1 MARKVDVRGVEIK
14 LRRPWVGFVLAIV
27 TLGIYYLYW
36 YYVSNG
42 DLNEY
47 GETLEEPSNP
57 LRVSA
62 GLATLAVSVGW
73 LLVIPPFISQWRF
86 YRRIQKAQEL
96 AGIEPKINH
105 VLGFVLFLIAL
116 VLLPFEIPYAQGHL
130 NRLWEHEAGEREKHE
145 LGLRGSPAR

>member
-1 MARKVDVRGVEIK
+1 MARKLDVRGVEIK

-105 VLGFVLFLIAL
+105 VLGFVLFLVAL

-130 NRLWEHEAGEREKHE
+130 NRLWEHEAGEREEHE

>member
-1 MARKVDVRGVEIK
+1 MAQKVDVRGVEIK
-14 LRRPWVGFVLAIV
+14 LRRPWVAFVLAIV

-42 DLNEY
+42 DLNEH
-47 GETLEEPSNP
+47 GETLDERSNP

-73 LLVIPPFISQWRF
+73 LLIIPPFISQWRF

-105 VLGFVLFLIAL
+105 VLGFVLFLVAL

-130 NRLWEHEAGEREKHE
+130 NRLWEHE
-145 LGLRGSPAR
+145 GSPAG

>member
-1 MARKVDVRGVEIK
+1 VEIK
-14 LRRPWVGFVLAIV
+14 LRHPWVAFGLAIV
-27 TLGIYYLYW
+27 TLGLYYLYW

-47 GETLEEPSNP
+47 GETLEEESNP

-62 GLATLAVSVGW
+62 GLATLAVSIGG
-73 LLVIPPFISQWRF
+73 LLIVPPFISQWRF

-96 AGIEPKINH
+96 AGIDPKINH
-105 VLGFVLFLIAL
+105 VVGFVLFLIAL

-130 NRLWEHEAGEREKHE
+130 NRLWEHEASEREKHE

>member
-1 MARKVDVRGVEIK
+1 MARHVSVRGVDIK
-14 LRRPWVGFVLAIV
+14 LRRPWVAFGLAIV
-27 TLGIYYLYW
+27 TLGLYYLYW

-47 GETLEEPSNP
+47 GETLEEESNP

-62 GLATLAVSVGW
+62 GLATLAVSVGG
-73 LLVIPPFISQWRF
+73 LLIVPPFISQWRF

-96 AGIEPKINH
+96 AGIDPKINH

-130 NRLWEHEAGEREKHE
+130 NRLWEHEAAEREKHE
-145 LGLRGSPAR
+145 LGLRGSPAQ

>member
-1 MARKVDVRGVEIK
+1 MARHVSVRGVDIK
-14 LRRPWVGFVLAIV
+14 LRRPWVAFVLAIV

-57 LRVSA
+57 VRVSA

-73 LLVIPPFISQWRF
+73 LLIIPPFISQWRF
-86 YRRIQKAQEL
+86 YRRIQKAQDL
-96 AGIEPKINH
+96 AGVEPKINH
-105 VLGFVLFLIAL
+105 VLGFVLFLVAL

-130 NRLWEHEAGEREKHE
+130 NRLWEHEAAEGEKHE
-145 LGLRGSPAR
+145 LGLRGSPEQ

>member
-1 MARKVDVRGVEIK
+1 MAEKVNVRGVEIK
-14 LRRPWVGFVLAIV
+14 LRRPWVAFVLAIV
-27 TLGIYYLYW
+27 TLGLYYLYW

-62 GLATLAVSVGW
+62 GMATLAVSIGG
-73 LLVIPPFISQWRF
+73 LLIVPPFISQWRF
-86 YRRIQKAQEL
+86 YRRIRKAQEL
-96 AGIEPKINH
+96 AGIDPKINH

-145 LGLRGSPAR
+145 LGLHGSPAG

>member
-62 GLATLAVSVGW
+62 GFATLAVSVGW

-105 VLGFVLFLIAL
+105 VLGFVLFMVAL

-130 NRLWEHEAGEREKHE
+130 NRLWEHEAGESEKDE

>member
-14 LRRPWVGFVLAIV
+14 LRRPWVAFVLAIV

-47 GETLEEPSNP
+47 GETLEAPSNP
-57 LRVSA
+57 VRVSA

-96 AGIEPKINH
+96 AGNEPKINH
-105 VLGFVLFLIAL
+105 VLGFVLFLVAL

-130 NRLWEHEAGEREKHE
+130 NRLWEHEASAG
-145 LGLRGSPAR
+145 

>member
-1 MARKVDVRGVEIK
+1 MARHVSVRGVDIK
-14 LRRPWVGFVLAIV
+14 LRRPWVAFGLAIV
-27 TLGIYYLYW
+27 TLGLYYLYW

-47 GETLEEPSNP
+47 GETLEEEGSNP

-62 GLATLAVSVGW
+62 GLATLAVSVGA
-73 LLVIPPFISQWRF
+73 LLIVPPFISQWRF

-96 AGIEPKINH
+96 AGIDPKINH
-105 VLGFVLFLIAL
+105 VLGFVLFLVAL

-130 NRLWEHEAGEREKHE
+130 NRLWEHEAAG
-145 LGLRGSPAR
+145 

>member
-14 LRRPWVGFVLAIV
+14 LRRPWVAFVLAIV

-36 YYVSNG
+36 YYVANS
-42 DLNEY
+42 DLNEH

-73 LLVIPPFISQWRF
+73 LLIIPPFISQWRF

-105 VLGFVLFLIAL
+105 VLGFVLFLVAL

-130 NRLWEHEAGEREKHE
+130 NRLWEHE
-145 LGLRGSPAR
+145 GSPTG

>member
-1 MARKVDVRGVEIK
+1 MAHKVDVRGVEIK
-14 LRRPWVGFVLAIV
+14 LRRPWVAFVLAIV

-42 DLNEY
+42 DLNEH

-73 LLVIPPFISQWRF
+73 LLIIPPFISQWRF

-105 VLGFVLFLIAL
+105 VLGFVLFLVAL

-130 NRLWEHEAGEREKHE
+130 NRLWEHEA
-145 LGLRGSPAR
+145 SPTG

>member
-1 MARKVDVRGVEIK
+1 MARHVSVRGVDIK
-14 LRRPWVGFVLAIV
+14 LRRPWVAFVLAIV
-27 TLGIYYLYW
+27 TLGLYYLYW
-36 YYVSNG
+36 YYVSNA

-47 GETLEEPSNP
+47 GERLEEPSNP

-62 GLATLAVSVGW
+62 GMATLAVSVGG
-73 LLVIPPFISQWRF
+73 LLIVPPFISQWRF
-86 YRRIQKAQEL
+86 YRRIRKAQEL
-96 AGIEPKINH
+96 AGIDPKINH

>member
-1 MARKVDVRGVEIK
+1 MARHVSVRGVDIK
-14 LRRPWVGFVLAIV
+14 LRRPWVAFVLAIV

-57 LRVSA
+57 VRVSA

-73 LLVIPPFISQWRF
+73 LLIIPPFISQWRF
-86 YRRIQKAQEL
+86 YRRIQKAQDL
-96 AGIEPKINH
+96 AGVEPKINH
-105 VLGFVLFLIAL
+105 VLGFVLFLVAL
-116 VLLPFEIPYAQGHL
+116 VLLPFEIPYAQGNL
-130 NRLWEHEAGEREKHE
+130 NRLWEHEAAEGEKHE
-145 LGLRGSPAR
+145 LGLSGSPAQ

>member
-14 LRRPWVGFVLAIV
+14 LRRPWVAFVLAIV
-27 TLGIYYLYW
+27 TLGLYYLYW
-36 YYVSNG
+36 YYVSNS

-62 GLATLAVSVGW
+62 GMATLAVSVGG
-73 LLVIPPFISQWRF
+73 LLIVPPFISQWRF
-86 YRRIQKAQEL
+86 YRRIRKAQEL
-96 AGIEPKINH
+96 AGIDPKINH

>member
-1 MARKVDVRGVEIK
+1 MAQKVNVRGVEIK
-14 LRRPWVGFVLAIV
+14 LRRPWVAFVLAIV
-27 TLGIYYLYW
+27 TLGLYYLYW

-62 GLATLAVSVGW
+62 GMATLAVSIGG
-73 LLVIPPFISQWRF
+73 LLIVPPFISQWRF
-86 YRRIQKAQEL
+86 YRRIRKAQEL
-96 AGIEPKINH
+96 AGIDPKINH
-105 VLGFVLFLIAL
+105 VLGFVLFLVAL

-145 LGLRGSPAR
+145 LGLRGSPAQ

>member
-14 LRRPWVGFVLAIV
+14 LRHPWVAFGLAIV
-27 TLGIYYLYW
+27 TLGLYYLYW

-47 GETLEEPSNP
+47 GETLEEESNP

-62 GLATLAVSVGW
+62 GLATLAVSIGG
-73 LLVIPPFISQWRF
+73 LLIVPPFISQWRF

-96 AGIEPKINH
+96 AGIDPKINH
-105 VLGFVLFLIAL
+105 V
-116 VLLPFEIPYAQGHL
+116 PFRPEC
-130 NRLWEHEAGEREKHE
+130 
-145 LGLRGSPAR
+145 

>member
-105 VLGFVLFLIAL
+105 VLGFVLFLVAL

-130 NRLWEHEAGEREKHE
+130 NRLWEHEAGEREKDE